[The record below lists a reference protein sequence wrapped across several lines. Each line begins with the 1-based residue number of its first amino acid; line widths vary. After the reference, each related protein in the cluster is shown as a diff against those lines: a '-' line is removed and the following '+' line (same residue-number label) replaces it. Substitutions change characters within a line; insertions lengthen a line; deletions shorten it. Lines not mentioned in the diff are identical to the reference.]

1 MPFLKCWGG
10 KSEVKCLLV
19 GIARA
24 KPWKGFSASLFFRGP
39 RRTNLF
45 QICFPPAQ
53 KAWVEGWWVWGIG
66 PKESSNHG
74 TKLPARW
81 RSLPGSSSIYG
92 ISSVGFTVGTK
103 MLGLQVQV
111 KLLNASPLIIMLLWM
126 CLFLFKWYSWSH
138 LVMTTSKPQHTVHK
152 PPTAMSPSLSSPT
165 SEI

>member
-1 MPFLKCWGG
+1 MLRWEIWGKVSSCGDSQSKALERFLCQPFLQRAQEDKPVPDLLSSCSESLSWGLMG
-10 KSEVKCLLV
+10 L
-19 GIARA
+19 G
-24 KPWKGFSASLFFRGP
+24 
-39 RRTNLF
+39 N
-45 QICFPPAQ
+45 
-53 KAWVEGWWVWGIG
+53 
-66 PKESSNHG
+66 SNHG